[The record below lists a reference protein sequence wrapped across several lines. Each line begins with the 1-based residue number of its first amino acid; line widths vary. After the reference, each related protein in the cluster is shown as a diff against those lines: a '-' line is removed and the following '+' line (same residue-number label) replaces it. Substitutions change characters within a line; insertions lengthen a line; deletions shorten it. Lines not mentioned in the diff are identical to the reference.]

1 MKVVIAG
8 AGEVGTHLAKM
19 LSKDDHEIVLLDD
32 DNVKLERIS
41 NQIDLLTVTGA
52 ANSIDDLKETGI
64 SKTDLFI
71 AVTPYE

>member
-52 ANSIDDLKETGI
+52 ANSIDDLKV
-64 SKTDLFI
+64 K
-71 AVTPYE
+71 YK